1 MSLADWDDVPA
12 DAWSAPTAPGLFG
25 KGLARS
31 TGSLSA
37 LITSK
42 VAGLGFMGTV
52 VSPAADVAFCEVLDG
67 LYISS
72 GCAAAQL
79 KELKARKVTHVV
91 NAAPSI
97 ELNYHPEHVQYLVVD
112 VLDGPQEPIGAHFE
126 RVNAWVHA
134 ARTSG
139 GCVLVHCHGGVSR
152 AAALVLAYL
161 MKSEGLGYEMALARL
176 RSARPVVQP
185 NPGFV
190 QQLLA
195 FEQKAN
201 TLARDDSS
209 EWPEL
214 GVPGSVPAPCA
225 GHRRL
230 TVKRSLSAHSSPG
243 GPETPPGVSEPLLT
257 KLLREAGN
265 VAGQREVR
273 DRALK
278 RSASL

>member
-12 DAWSAPTAPGLFG
+12 DAWSASTGPGLFG

-42 VAGLGFMGTV
+42 VAGLGFVGTV
-52 VSPAADVAFCEVLDG
+52 VSPAADVAICEVLDG

-72 GCAAAQL
+72 GCAAARL
-79 KELKARKVTHVV
+79 HELKARKVTHVV
-91 NAAPSI
+91 NAAPTI
-97 ELNYHPEHVQYLVVD
+97 ELNYHPEHLQYMVVD
-112 VLDGPQEPIGAHFE
+112 VLDGPQEPISAHFE

-161 MKSEGLGYEMALARL
+161 MKSENLGYEVALARL

-209 EWPEL
+209 EWPEP
-214 GVPGSVPAPCA
+214 GVPGSVPA
-225 GHRRL
+225 GQRRL
-230 TVKRSLSAHSSPG
+230 TVKRSLSAHSPAG
-243 GPETPPGVSEPLLT
+243 GPETPPGFSEPLLT
-257 KLLREAGN
+257 MLLREAGN
-265 VAGQREVR
+265 VAGQREGCEG
-273 DRALK
+273 ALK